1 MTAIS
6 QDVVGANSIAT
17 QRLKDSLAAA
27 LLTFFLCFPI
37 ILLHAEADNDGALYL
52 TWRPWAVVILCAIAF
67 FGRYAILAY
76 GARTRPPD
84 VAALRAARPSAT
96 RAFVVRYVGVIGV
109 VFLFVF
115 PFGALYLL
123 GAG

>member
-37 ILLHAEADNDGALYL
+37 ILLHAEADNDGNLYL
-52 TWRPWAVVILCAIAF
+52 TWRPWAVFILCVIAF
-67 FGRYAILAY
+67 VGRYAILAY
-76 GARTRPPD
+76 GARPRPPD
-84 VAALRAARPSAT
+84 VAALRAARPSAA
-96 RAFVVRYVGVIGV
+96 RAFIARYVALFGAV
-109 VFLFVF
+109 VLFVF
-115 PFGALYLL
+115 P
-123 GAG
+123 